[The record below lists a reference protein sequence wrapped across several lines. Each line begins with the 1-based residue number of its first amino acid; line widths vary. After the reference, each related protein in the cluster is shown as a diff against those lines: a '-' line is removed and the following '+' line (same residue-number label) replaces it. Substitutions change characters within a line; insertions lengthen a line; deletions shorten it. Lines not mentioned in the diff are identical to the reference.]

1 MHIEGWGG
9 PRTKLY
15 IAEHTFF
22 LQREI
27 IMFLTDVPDGNKRK
41 NQQKKENKTQFS
53 FSQIQSSILYYR
65 EGWKTLKGDDTTRTI
80 TTTIISNNN
89 LYY

>member
-41 NQQKKENKTQFS
+41 NQQKKKIKLSFLSHKYKVASYIIEKAGKHYRVMTQPE
-53 FSQIQSSILYYR
+53 Q
-65 EGWKTLKGDDTTRTI
+65 
-80 TTTIISNNN
+80 
-89 LYY
+89 